1 MKAKVNGKKPKGRS
15 KSSGRNRL
23 TILACCF
30 PYFISLCLCVSAVKF
45 TASAQT
51 GGTFTITKSVIA
63 GGGGRTAG
71 GAFTVDGTIGQSVA
85 GTTST

>member
-1 MKAKVNGKKPKGRS
+1 MNIKLRAFFLQAFFGAVS
-15 KSSGRNRL
+15 VLAL
-23 TILACCF
+23 TLI
-30 PYFISLCLCVSAVKF
+30 V
-45 TASAQT
+45 SAQT